1 MKRRFGDVDNEREA
15 QRKFKNCKQS
25 EHQTIA
31 EFEQTLRLFY
41 KLGWPSATK
50 AQKDGDLKCQFEDGV
65 LSSDLAQYL

>member
-50 AQKDGDLKCQFEDGV
+50 AQKMVTSNVNFRMVFFL
-65 LSSDLAQYL
+65 LIWHSI